1 MGLDYHASQVPS
13 LWTGLILVF
22 MCGIL
27 VRKVAGVLYTLYY
40 HPLAKFPGP
49 RFAAISNIPFCY
61 WFLSGRQP
69 FTILSLHE
77 KYGPVVRVAP
87 NELSFNSAQSWKDI
101 YASRPKHRPFIKSA
115 FYDGGSFADRGVHS
129 IVSERNVDK
138 HSQMRYYLSH
148 AFSER
153 SLAEQEDL
161 INETI
166 DKFVSI
172 LASRGSRSMGY
183 DISKG
188 YEMATFDIIGAL
200 AFGES
205 FGGVESDK
213 PHIWISVTLG
223 ALMQG
228 ALVEVFKRFMTL
240 GKVLAFL
247 LQSHIKKL
255 VQDTAT
261 NEQMAID
268 LVNRRIKREDA
279 RHDFMTRI
287 LERRDPKEV
296 SDLQL
301 AAHASDFVL
310 AGSETTATALG
321 TTTYYLLKTPAVMKM
336 LSEEIRGAFQ
346 KYEDITDRS
355 TQRLPYLRAVILEG
369 MRMYPPLPFPLPR
382 VVPEGGDTVDG
393 HFLPSGTIV
402 STNPLAASLDARNF
416 KDPLVFKPERW
427 LGENSEDATEASQPF
442 SLGPRGCLGRS
453 LGWLEL
459 RTILCKI
466 LWTYDLE
473 MVDESLQWHRD
484 SQMHTLW
491 RKPELRVKVKNRGVE
506 MF

>member
-1 MGLDYHASQVPS
+1 MGLDYHAGQVPS
-13 LWTGLILVF
+13 LWTSLVLIF
-22 MCGIL
+22 TCGIL
-27 VRKVAGVLYTLYY
+27 VRKVAGVLYMLYY

-115 FYDGGSFADRGVHS
+115 FYDGGSFAERGVHS

-138 HSQMRYYLSH
+138 HAQMRYYLSY
-148 AFSER
+148 AFSDR

-166 DKFVSI
+166 NKFVSI
-172 LASRGSRSMGY
+172 LGSRGSRSTGY

-205 FGGVESDK
+205 FGGVESDQ

-223 ALMQG
+223 ALVQG

-247 LQSHIKKL
+247 LRSHIKKL
-255 VQDTAT
+255 VQDTST

-268 LVNRRIKREDA
+268 LVNRRIKRENA

-310 AGSETTATALG
+310 AGSETTATALS
-321 TTTYYLLKTPAVMKM
+321 TVTYYLLKTPPIMKM

-393 HFLPSGTIV
+393 HHLPGGTIV

-427 LGENSEDATEASQPF
+427 LDANLEDVTEASQPF

-459 RTILCKI
+459 RTILCKV

-491 RKPELRVKVKNRGVE
+491 RKPELRVKVKNRGVDV
-506 MF
+506 F